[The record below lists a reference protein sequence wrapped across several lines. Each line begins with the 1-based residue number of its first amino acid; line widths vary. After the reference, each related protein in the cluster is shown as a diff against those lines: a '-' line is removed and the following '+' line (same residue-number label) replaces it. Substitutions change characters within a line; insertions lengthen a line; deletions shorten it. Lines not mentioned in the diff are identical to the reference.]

1 MLELAYSLLLIGLRI
16 RKRAL
21 KMSESRVCQII
32 CWIEKFLVQIII
44 SLYFLFRRMKEP
56 VKKWKSSIKISVSIF
71 FCSRLLFS
79 QFHKAASWIRK
90 VDCEDVHIINP
101 LKNIIRCIFISLW
114 NLIFFQF
121 LHPEWNSDVKESL
134 FLVFRKTKICYLLYD
149 LLLKLL
155 FIVASFVNRFLI
167 VLLNFHT

>member
-90 VDCEDVHIINP
+90 LDCQDVHIIIP
-101 LKNIIRCIFISLW
+101 LKNIIRCICISLW
-114 NLIFFQF
+114 NLIFFSIF
-121 LHPEWNSDVKESL
+121 PLEL
-134 FLVFRKTKICYLLYD
+134 TK
-149 LLLKLL
+149 
-155 FIVASFVNRFLI
+155 ASFATNCDHSKIYVQTIWNLQRM
-167 VLLNFHT
+167 NS